1 MTRAHEQRGT
11 GGGGSPG
18 TWGLPARVRGCIYSV
33 HNGEP
38 FRSVTQTG
46 EEGETE
52 TCREIWRWKGL
63 GSVLGGAGERRL
75 GLLPIFQVEHLGG
88 QRCLY

>member
-18 TWGLPARVRGCIYSV
+18 TWSLPARVRGCIYSV

-46 EEGETE
+46 EEGGDRDVQGDLEVE
-52 TCREIWRWKGL
+52 RVGLSVGMCGRE
-63 GSVLGGAGERRL
+63 EDRL
-75 GLLPIFQVEHLGG
+75 APHFPG
-88 QRCLY
+88 